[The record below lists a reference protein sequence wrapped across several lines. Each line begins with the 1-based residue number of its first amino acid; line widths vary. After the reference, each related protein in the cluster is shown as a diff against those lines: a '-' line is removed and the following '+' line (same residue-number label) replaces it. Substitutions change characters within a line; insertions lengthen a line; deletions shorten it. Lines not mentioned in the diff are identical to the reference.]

1 MERRIVGV
9 LGGMGPL
16 ATVDF
21 MRKVI
26 AVTPA
31 ERDQDHVPLVVYS
44 VPQVPDRTTAIA
56 TGSDDPFPALL
67 AGLRALEQAGAE
79 LIVMPCN
86 TAHAWFDRLAAST
99 DLTLM
104 HIAEAVRT
112 SLDRQPDGDRR
123 IALMATAGTV
133 RTGIYQR
140 ALASRTRTVVTPP
153 PTVQDAIGGAIAAV
167 KAGDI
172 DRAHKLAESAA
183 EVLCHE
189 GAETLLLACTEL
201 PIALAGTR
209 FEAMACD
216 ATHCLAEACVAFSCG
231 WDARDREA
239 A

>member
-26 AVTPA
+26 AATPA
-31 ERDQDHVPLVVYS
+31 QRDQDHVPLVVYS

-56 TGSDDPFPALL
+56 TGSDDPFPVLL
-67 AGLRALEQAGAE
+67 AGMRALEQAGAE

-99 DLTLM
+99 DLTLI

-112 SLDRQPDGDRR
+112 SLDRQPDAGSR
-123 IALMATAGTV
+123 IALMATEGTL

-140 ALASRTRTVVTPP
+140 ALATRTRSVITPAP
-153 PTVQDAIGGAIAAV
+153 AVQEAIGNAIAAV
-167 KAGDI
+167 KAGDL
-172 DRAHKLAESAA
+172 DRARSLAEPAA
-183 EVLCHE
+183 EALCVE

-201 PIALAGTR
+201 PIALAGTH
-209 FEAMACD
+209 FEATACD

-231 WDARDREA
+231 RDTRDGEA